1 MKKPSTGNG
10 RDDGQKPQMKESFFR
25 ERDGG
30 VRWDETPLIFPL
42 GKENERKIARERE
55 QEEGR

>member
-10 RDDGQKPQMKESFFR
+10 RDDGRTPKYKESFF
-25 ERDGG
+25 EGADKE
-30 VRWDETPLIFPL
+30 VRWKETSLIFPL